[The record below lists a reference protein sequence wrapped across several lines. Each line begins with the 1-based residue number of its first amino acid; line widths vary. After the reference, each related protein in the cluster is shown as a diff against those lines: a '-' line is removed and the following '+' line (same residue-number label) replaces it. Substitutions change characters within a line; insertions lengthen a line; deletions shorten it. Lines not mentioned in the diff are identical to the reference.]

1 MRYALLLV
9 ALLSG
14 PAQADRQSFP
24 PVDQAT
30 QDPSLVAF
38 RDALLANVAARDTD
52 AVVAAACPDIYLSHG
67 GDGGP
72 EELRANLT
80 LDPETLSEEY
90 RENADTLRDAYW
102 TDLENTLSQPGYF
115 DDEGE
120 FWMPHQWQITLPA
133 SLDPFMAYFVTGSN
147 VALRQSADRDAPTLG
162 LISHE
167 IAIIRDYQEDAE
179 YQRVLLTDGT
189 QGYIHSD
196 YLWSMVGYRVAFVKS
211 DAGDWQL
218 CTFVSGD

>member
-1 MRYALLLV
+1 MRYALLLT
-9 ALLSG
+9 ALLCG
-14 PAQADRQSFP
+14 PAFADRQSFP
-24 PVDQAT
+24 PVDQAA

-38 RDALLANVAARDTD
+38 RDALLAKVAARDVE
-52 AVVAAACPDIYLSHG
+52 AVVAMTCPDIYLSHG
-67 GDGGP
+67 GNGGP
-72 EELRANLT
+72 DELRANLT

-90 RENADTLRDAYW
+90 RKDADAQREAYW
-102 TDLENTLSQPGYF
+102 SDLENTLSQPGYF

-133 SLDPFMAYFVTGSN
+133 SLDPFAAYFVTGSD
-147 VALRQSADRDAPTLG
+147 VALRQSSDRNAPTLG

-167 IAIIRDYQEDAE
+167 IAIVHDYQDGSD

-189 QGYIHSD
+189 QGYMHSD
-196 YLWSMVGYRVAFVKS
+196 YLWSMTGHRAAFLKS
-211 DAGDWQL
+211 DAGAWQL